1 MKTIMKTSVI
11 LKIFIFCFFSLISF
25 HFLPIINSYAGDIGF
40 VDMNR
45 IILEA
50 QDSLDVRDLLKLE
63 EERYEIRFEKK
74 RNLLKSK
81 IDGALQGR
89 HKTDDYKEYQMELD
103 EIKDNYQHMENL
115 IGLREIELTHGLL
128 KKIIDAIKDAANKK
142 GYRYVFELTES
153 KIFFQDNKD
162 DITDDVIAEMD
173 KTHYDVRLLEDLKTK
188 KGMYLRPDGQRMW
201 KRELAEV
208 EGMIV
213 SLSKRHKEDK
223 KDVSLEEG
231 KKETDKPPKPVPEGL
246 NRGIEYKAVKEEKED
261 IKKLQSAIIP
271 ETKPILKKEG
281 IKAPNWEKEI
291 KENEPIKGGVSTRV
305 VIKSKLLAQPVYSS
319 NVLDEIEAD
328 GEVTILKSLA
338 SYWYYVQTFDGK
350 RGYLF
355 ATAFDRF
362 VTGYE
367 IVFIKGKNI
376 GIRNKTSNEV
386 LGKVTNEHALLLEDA
401 GGELVKIAAPC
412 CTGYV
417 RKKFVNKKE

>member
-1 MKTIMKTSVI
+1 MSKKPYIQKIIYFCVLMP
-11 LKIFIFCFFSLISF
+11 IFILLIVQD
-25 HFLPIINSYAGDIGF
+25 AGSGSIGYIDI
-40 VDMNR
+40 NR
-45 IILEA
+45 ILTES
-50 QDSLDVRDLLKLE
+50 QDAFDVRDLLKLE

-81 IDGALQGR
+81 IDNALQGR
-89 HKTDDYKEYQMELD
+89 LKADDYKEYQMELD
-103 EIKDNYQHMENL
+103 EIRDDHQHMENL
-115 IGLREIELTHGLL
+115 IELREIELTHGLL
-128 KKIIDAIKDAANKK
+128 KKIIDAVKDVANKK

-173 KTHYDVRLLEDLKTK
+173 KTHYEVRLLEDLKTK
-188 KGMYLRPDGQRMW
+188 KGMYLRSDGQKMW
-201 KRELAEV
+201 KRELTEI
-208 EGMIV
+208 EGMIT
-213 SLSKRHKEDK
+213 SLGKRYKDKDDK
-223 KDVSLEEG
+223 KEVFLEEG

-246 NRGIEYKAVKEEKED
+246 NRGIERKAIKEEKKD
-261 IKKLQSAIIP
+261 IKKLHPAIIP
-271 ETKPILKKEG
+271 ETKPILGKEN

-319 NVLDEIEAD
+319 NVLEDIEAD
-328 GEVTILKSLA
+328 GEVTIIKSLA
-338 SYWYYVQTFDGK
+338 NYWYYVQTFDGK

-355 ATAFDRF
+355 ATSFDKF

-367 IVFIKGKNI
+367 TIFIKGKNI
-376 GIRNKTSNEV
+376 GIRNKASNEV
-386 LGKVTNEHALLLEDA
+386 LGKVSNEYALLLEDA